1 MISVTAAIMPNAQ
14 RQVLIGRRRP
24 GLRHSGWWE
33 FPGGSIELGES
44 PEVCLKRELKEEF
57 QIEVSIG
64 AFFADN
70 IHRYQRNDVKLM
82 AYWVKW
88 VDGDM
93 APIDHDQIAWAAP
106 DQLPDY
112 ALLPADIPFAKQLFE
127 LDDVTFDRF
136 AASCVSR

>member
-1 MISVTAAIMPNAQ
+1 MHGVKCSSDAVDRVCAIPAGGNFPVAPLS
-14 RQVLIGRRRP
+14 RGNRP
-24 GLRHSGWWE
+24 Q
-33 FPGGSIELGES
+33 
-44 PEVCLKRELKEEF
+44 VCLKRELKEEF
-57 QIEVSIG
+57 QIDVSIG

-70 IHRYQRNDVKLM
+70 VHRYQRNDVKLM

-127 LDDVTFDRF
+127 LDDITFDRF
-136 AASCVSR
+136 VASCVS